1 MYSFLI
7 FLVFSFVLSINF
19 PSSSLNHLGILPFVL
34 TPNSMHICFHFFIF
48 TPSIS
53 SKSSINITFL
63 FLLESALF
71 MIFFSSIISI
81 ISLAPPSIK

>member
-19 PSSSLNHLGILPFVL
+19 PSNSLNHLGILPFVL
-34 TPNSMHICFHFFIF
+34 TPNSMHI
-48 TPSIS
+48 TS
-53 SKSSINITFL
+53 SMNITFL

-71 MIFFSSIISI
+71 IIFFSSINSI
-81 ISLAPPSIK
+81 IS